1 MSREIMQEKSIGKEA
16 RKSFIKKCVVSLNRF
31 EEWIKKN
38 KIHNFATHSGK
49 RKIREIEGKIIDYH

>member
-1 MSREIMQEKSIGKEA
+1 MQEKSIGKEA